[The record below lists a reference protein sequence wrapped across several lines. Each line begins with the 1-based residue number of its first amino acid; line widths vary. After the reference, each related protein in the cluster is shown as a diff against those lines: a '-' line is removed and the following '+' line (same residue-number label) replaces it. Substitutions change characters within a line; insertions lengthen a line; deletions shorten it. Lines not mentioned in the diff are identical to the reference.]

1 MSPTFTPIPHSIHV
15 LIRQIHPRSLNAS
28 EIMSR
33 SPFLRFLSLFVAT
46 PLRSNNPPLRSYSV
60 ATRFLRVLLTAFTL
74 HLSLFALPC
83 AFAQDAAAPEPSL
96 APRTELL
103 LADNWRTAYEPAD
116 PEKFTAY
123 TSPDFNDATWKTVS
137 VPHNWDDYQG
147 FRQVKA
153 GHLYGHAW
161 YRTTV
166 TLPASALSADRR
178 HFLFFEGVGAY
189 ATVWV
194 NGKLIGKHGGGL
206 TTFTFD
212 VTDALHRD
220 GAPNLIVV
228 RADHTPGIRDLPW
241 VNGGSERA
249 YGFSEGSQPFGIH
262 RPVRLVS
269 TSSVRIE
276 PFGVHVFA
284 DHTRLSASS
293 ATIHARTELKNHG
306 TAAQP
311 LRVVSRL
318 RDSSGKV
325 VAETASDLSLA
336 PGQSQTVAQTFPPLS
351 NPRLWSPS
359 HPHLHTLTTELS
371 SIAGSNSPS
380 PASTS
385 IIDRVETVTGFRT
398 IAWPGADPQSAEGR
412 FFINNEP
419 FLINGTAEYEHVLG
433 QSHAFSDT
441 QIRARVRQIQSAGFN
456 AFRDAHHPHNL
467 RYADYWQRDG
477 LLWWPQ
483 FGTHIWFDNDAFR
496 TAFKDK
502 LRQWVKERR
511 NNPAVVLWGLQNE
524 SRLPASFVAEC
535 VAIIREMDP
544 TATVERKITTCNGG
558 VGADWDVPQNW
569 SGTYGGDPA
578 TYAEDLRKQR
588 LVGEYG
594 AWRSLDYH
602 AEGPLDLKGA
612 YTEER
617 FTALMETKVRL
628 LEKARDYASGHFQ
641 WPFATHTN
649 PGRNIGELG
658 EQTRDG
664 WRELDQIG
672 PANNKGLLTIWGEP
686 LDAFYMY
693 RSNFAPKQTDPM
705 VYIASHTWPD
715 RFPQPGKKSGIIVYS
730 NCDEVELFNDLGQ
743 RSLGKLT
750 RSGHGTHFTWD
761 DVDIQ
766 TNTLY
771 AEGRVNGNVV
781 ARDLIT
787 LHHLPVAPALAK
799 REAAQ
804 PSLTQPEP
812 GQNYLYRVNL
822 GGPDYID
829 EQGNLWLAD
838 RDYVATSASE
848 STPSPSYGTASWAQQ
863 FPNLPAAFGSQRK
876 IFDPI
881 LGARDDTLFQT
892 FRYGRH
898 ELRFLFN
905 VPDSNTEYR
914 IELFFTE
921 PWYGTGEGNA
931 EGWRVFDVAVNG
943 ETKLHDLDI
952 WKESGGRA
960 HALKKVVTAR
970 AKNGRLEI
978 SFPRVASYQAVLSA
992 IAISSL
998 ANDSRSNIETDLK
1011 NSRRD
1016 RRSRT
1021 LPKAVKARSHLD
1033 TGDRLQINRNETL
1046 VSLPEYLR
1054 NAPWYSFA
1062 TGRTGSFTFTPEES
1076 AVDICLALP
1085 AGATPPDGWRP
1096 LNESLVTTSS
1106 HYPLYRKHQ
1115 KADTPLEFPADIP
1128 AIALIIQPSR
1138 PLPPP
1143 QSLADLTLPPGWIAA
1158 GHIKM
1163 GQPVHTDSGL
1173 TFTQIAPNLTDADWL
1188 QTPST
1193 LTPDSPR
1200 PRFTVT
1206 DHVEVYLALPAAEPT
1221 PANWIA
1227 SPELALLTSAS
1238 ATQPL
1243 ALHRRRFAPGQAV
1256 DLAGLSPV
1264 SVLIRPVRAAFT
1276 YQPVVN
1282 TSDGKTTHTYTIE
1295 VGVGSRYGLNF
1306 RYTTASRD
1314 PIAVEQQI
1322 ITNEGR
1328 LFRTDTLAFPP
1339 LKPGETWSTLRTRT
1353 GSSVN
1358 AGTYQIRLTPLDAST
1373 ALTLDSLEVE

>member
-1 MSPTFTPIPHSIHV
+1 VTYALAH
-15 LIRQIHPRSLNAS
+15 RSF
-28 EIMSR
+28 SR
-33 SPFLRFLSLFVAT
+33 LLRLF
-46 PLRSNNPPLRSYSV
+46 
-60 ATRFLRVLLTAFTL
+60 LTAFTL
-74 HLSLFALPC
+74 HLSLFTLPC
-83 AFAQDAAAPEPSL
+83 ASAQDAAAPEPSL
-96 APRTELL
+96 APRTEILL
-103 LADNWRTAYEPAD
+103 TDNWRTAYEPAD
-116 PEKFTAY
+116 PEKFAAY

-147 FRQVKA
+147 FRQVKS

-161 YRTTV
+161 YRTAV

-212 VTDALHRD
+212 VTDSLRAET
-220 GAPNLIVV
+220 PNIIVV

-276 PFGVHVFA
+276 PFGVQVLA
-284 DHTRLSASS
+284 DRETISASS

-306 TAAQP
+306 ATPQSFR
-311 LRVVSRL
+311 LVSQL
-318 RDSSGKV
+318 RDAAKQL
-325 VAETASDLSLA
+325 VAEISSDLTLA
-336 PGQSQTVAQTFPPLS
+336 PGETKTASQTLPTLR
-351 NPRLWSPS
+351 NPKLWSPA
-359 HPHLHTLTTELS
+359 HPNLYTLTTELVS
-371 SIAGSNSPS
+371 TSAGS
-380 PASTS
+380 TS
-385 IIDRVETVTGFRT
+385 SDVLDRVETITGFRT
-398 IAWPGADPQSAEGR
+398 IAWPGSDPKSTEGR
-412 FFINNEP
+412 FFINHEP
-419 FLINGTAEYEHVLG
+419 FLINGTAEYEHLLG

-441 QIRARVRQIQSAGFN
+441 QIRARVRQIQAAGFN

-467 RYADYWQRDG
+467 RYSDYWQRDG

-524 SRLPASFVAEC
+524 SKLPASFVAEC

-715 RFPQPGKKSGIIVYS
+715 RFPTPGKKSGVIVYS

-743 RSLGKLT
+743 RSLGKRT
-750 RSGHGTHFTWD
+750 RNGHGTHFRWD

-781 ARDLIT
+781 ARDLLT

-822 GGPDYID
+822 GGPDYTD

-848 STPSPSYGTASWAQQ
+848 WSYGTASWAQQ

-881 LGARDDTLFQT
+881 LGARDDALFQT

-905 VPDSNTEYR
+905 VPDSNAEYR
-914 IELFFTE
+914 IELFFAE
-921 PWYGTGEGNA
+921 PWYGTGEGDA

-943 ETKLHDLDI
+943 ETKLRDLDI

-978 SFPRVASYQAVLSA
+978 SLPRIASYQAVLSA
-992 IAISSL
+992 IAISSAESVSISSEKL
-998 ANDSRSNIETDLK
+998 PTGLLK
-1011 NSRRD
+1011 ISP
-1016 RRSRT
+1016 SAPSAATAQVEART
-1021 LPKAVKARSHLD
+1021 HLD
-1033 TGDRLQINRNETL
+1033 SGDHFSPDRDDTI
-1046 VSLPEYLR
+1046 VALPESLR
-1054 NAPWYSFA
+1054 NAAWVRFPAIRSRAFSLTLTA
-1062 TGRTGSFTFTPEES
+1062 DSDIFLVVPE
-1076 AVDICLALP
+1076 
-1085 AGATPPDGWRP
+1085 ATPPPAGWLP
-1096 LNESLVTTSS
+1096 VSDNLVTRNSRYSLHTRRQAAGS
-1106 HYPLYRKHQ
+1106 HIAVKPDTALY
-1115 KADTPLEFPADIP
+1115 AV
-1128 AIALIIQPSR
+1128 IAVPTR

-1143 QSLADLTLPPGWIAA
+1143 QSLTDITLPPGWIAA

-1193 LTPDSPR
+1193 LTPDSSR

-1227 SPELALLTSAS
+1227 SPELALLTSES
-1238 ATQPL
+1238 KTQPL
-1243 ALHRRRFAPGQAV
+1243 ALHRRRFAPGQTV
-1256 DLAGLSPV
+1256 DLASLSPV

-1276 YQPVVN
+1276 YQPVVT
-1282 TSDGKTTHTYTIE
+1282 TSGGKTTHTYTIE

-1306 RYTTASRD
+1306 RYATSSSE

-1328 LFRTDTLAFPP
+1328 VLRTDTLTFPP
-1339 LKPGETWSTLRTRT
+1339 LKPGETSSILRTRT
-1353 GSSVN
+1353 GSSIN
-1358 AGTYQIRLTPLDAST
+1358 AGTYQIRLTPLTAST
-1373 ALTLDSLEVE
+1373 ALTLE

>member
-1 MSPTFTPIPHSIHV
+1 MNSVFARLVLFFT
-15 LIRQIHPRSLNAS
+15 A
-28 EIMSR
+28 
-33 SPFLRFLSLFVAT
+33 
-46 PLRSNNPPLRSYSV
+46 
-60 ATRFLRVLLTAFTL
+60 LTA
-74 HLSLFALPC
+74 S
-83 AFAQDAAAPEPSL
+83 AFSQAPEPSL
-96 APRTELL
+96 APRTEIALT
-103 LADNWRTAYEPAD
+103 DNWRTAYDESD
-116 PEKFTAY
+116 PEKFAAS
-123 TSPDFNDATWKTVS
+123 TSPNFDDTAWKTVS
-137 VPHNWDDYQG
+137 IPHNWDDYQG

-161 YRTTV
+161 YRTTA

-206 TTFTFD
+206 TTFTLD
-212 VTDALHRD
+212 VTDALNTD
-220 GAPNLIVV
+220 GKPNIIAV

-249 YGFSEGSQPFGIH
+249 YGFAEGSQPFGIH

-269 TSSVRIE
+269 TSSVRVE
-276 PFGVHVFA
+276 PFGTQIFA
-284 DHTRLSASS
+284 DRETLSASN
-293 ATIHARTELKNHG
+293 ATVHVRTELKNHG
-306 TAAQP
+306 ATPQSIRLVSKLRETSKQVVTEISSDITLAPGETKTAAQTLP
-311 LRVVSRL
+311 TLR
-318 RDSSGKV
+318 
-325 VAETASDLSLA
+325 
-336 PGQSQTVAQTFPPLS
+336 
-351 NPRLWSPS
+351 NPQLWSPA
-359 HPHLHTLTTELS
+359 HPHLYTLTTELLS
-371 SIAGSNSPS
+371 SSTNS
-380 PASTS
+380 
-385 IIDRVETVTGFRT
+385 IVLDRVETITGFRT
-398 IAWPGADPQSAEGR
+398 IDWRGADPKSTDGR

-419 FLINGTAEYEHVLG
+419 FLINGTAEYEHLLG

-441 QIRARVRQIQSAGFN
+441 QIRARVRQIESAGFN

-477 LLWWPQ
+477 ILWWPQ
-483 FGTHIWFDNDAFR
+483 FGTHIWFDNDAFK
-496 TAFKDK
+496 TAFKEK

-524 SRLPASFVAEC
+524 SRLPATFAAEC
-535 VAIIREMDP
+535 VAFIREMDP

-558 VGADWDVPQNW
+558 EGSDWNVPQNW
-569 SGTYGGDPA
+569 SGTYGGDPE
-578 TYAEDLRKQR
+578 TYAEDLRTQR

-617 FTALMETKVRL
+617 FTAIMETKVRL
-628 LEKARDYASGHFQ
+628 LEKARGYASGHFQ

-705 VYIASHTWPD
+705 VVIASHTWPD
-715 RFPQPGKKSGIIVYS
+715 RWAKPGKKSGIIVYS

-743 RSLGKLT
+743 RSLGKRT
-750 RSGHGTHFTWD
+750 RAGHGTHFTWD

-787 LHHLPVAPALAK
+787 LHHLPVGPALAK

-804 PSLTQPEP
+804 TSLTKPAP
-812 GQNYLYRVNL
+812 GQKYLYRVNL
-822 GGPDYID
+822 GGPDYTD

-838 RDYVATSASE
+838 RDYREGDA
-848 STPSPSYGTASWAQQ
+848 YGTASWAQQ

-881 LGARDDTLFQT
+881 LGARDDALFQT

-905 VPDSNTEYR
+905 VPDSNAEYR
-914 IELFFTE
+914 IELFLTE
-921 PWYGTGEGNA
+921 PWYGTGEGDA
-931 EGWRVFDVAVNG
+931 EGWRIFDVAVNG
-943 ETKLHDLDI
+943 ETKLRDLDI

-960 HALKKVVTAR
+960 HALKKVITAR
-970 AKNGRLEI
+970 PQNGRLEI
-978 SFPRVASYQAVLSA
+978 SFPRVSSYQAVLSA
-992 IAISSL
+992 IAISSADTSL
-998 ANDSRSNIETDLK
+998 STSAS
-1011 NSRRD
+1011 
-1016 RRSRT
+1016 
-1021 LPKAVKARSHLD
+1021 LPSGLFTISPSAPSAATASVEALTHLD
-1033 TGDRLQINRNETL
+1033 TGDRFSPDTDDTI
-1046 VSLPEYLR
+1046 VSLPESLR
-1054 NAPWYSFA
+1054 NAAWVRFPAIRSRAFSLTLTA
-1062 TGRTGSFTFTPEES
+1062 DSDAFL
-1076 AVDICLALP
+1076 VLP
-1085 AGATPPDGWRP
+1085 DDAKSPDGWLP
-1096 LNESLVTTSS
+1096 ISSPLVTRNSRYSLHTRRHAAGS
-1106 HYPLYRKHQ
+1106 HIAVKPDTALY
-1115 KADTPLEFPADIP
+1115 AV
-1128 AIALIIQPSR
+1128 IAVPTR

-1143 QSLADLTLPPGWIAA
+1143 QSLADLTLPPGWVAA
-1158 GHIKM
+1158 GHVKM
-1163 GQPVHTDSGL
+1163 GLPVHTDAGL

-1188 QTPST
+1188 QTPSK
-1193 LTPDSPR
+1193 LTPGSAR

-1206 DHVEVYLALPAAEPT
+1206 DHVEVYVALPATEPT

-1238 ATQPL
+1238 STQPL
-1243 ALHRRRFAPGQAV
+1243 ALHRRRFAPGQTV
-1256 DLAGLSPV
+1256 DLAGHSPV

-1276 YQPVVN
+1276 YQPVA
-1282 TSDGKTTHTYTIE
+1282 TSSDGKTTHTYTIE

-1306 RYTTASRD
+1306 RYATASSE
-1314 PIAVEQQI
+1314 PIEVEQQI

-1328 LFRTDTLAFPP
+1328 VLRTDTLKFPP
-1339 LKPGETWSTLRTRT
+1339 LKPGETSSILRTRT
-1353 GSSVN
+1353 GSSIN
-1358 AGTYQIRLTPLDAST
+1358 AGTYQIRLTPLNTTA
-1373 ALTLDSLEVE
+1373 ALTLETLEVE

>member
-1 MSPTFTPIPHSIHV
+1 M
-15 LIRQIHPRSLNAS
+15 
-28 EIMSR
+28 
-33 SPFLRFLSLFVAT
+33 
-46 PLRSNNPPLRSYSV
+46 PPLS
-60 ATRFLRVLLTAFTL
+60 TFLPPTL
-74 HLSLFALPC
+74 YLLFATLFCLSPLPH
-83 AFAQDAAAPEPSL
+83 ARATAPEPSL

-103 LADNWRTAYEPAD
+103 LTDNWRTAYEPAD
-116 PEKFTAY
+116 PEKFAAY
-123 TSPDFNDATWKTVS
+123 SSPDFNDATWKTVS

-147 FRQVKA
+147 FRQVKS

-206 TTFTFD
+206 TTFTLD
-212 VTDALHRD
+212 VTDALRAD
-220 GAPNLIVV
+220 APNLITV

-249 YGFSEGSQPFGIH
+249 YGFSEGSQPFGLH

-284 DHTRLSASS
+284 DPATLSASS
-293 ATIHARTELKNHG
+293 ATVHARTELKNHG
-306 TAAQP
+306 ATPQSFR
-311 LRVVSRL
+311 LVSQL
-318 RDSSGKV
+318 RDVSKQV
-325 VAETASDLSLA
+325 VAETSSDVTLT
-336 PGQSQTVAQTFPPLS
+336 PGETKTAAQTLPTLR
-351 NPRLWSPS
+351 NPQLWSPA
-359 HPHLHTLTTELS
+359 HPHLYTLTTELS
-371 SIAGSNSPS
+371 SIVGSDSSSPTD
-380 PASTS
+380 AQ
-385 IIDRVETVTGFRT
+385 ILDRVETTTGFRT
-398 IAWPGADPQSAEGR
+398 IAWPGADPRSTEGR

-419 FLINGTAEYEHVLG
+419 FLINGTAEYEHLLG

-441 QIRARVRQIQSAGFN
+441 QIRARVRQIQAAGFN

-483 FGTHIWFDNDAFR
+483 FGTHIWFDNDTFR
-496 TAFKDK
+496 AAFKDK

-524 SRLPASFVAEC
+524 SKLPASFVAEC

-617 FTALMETKVRL
+617 FTAIMETKVRL
-628 LEKARDYASGHFQ
+628 LEAARGWASGHFM

-715 RFPQPGKKSGIIVYS
+715 RWPTPGKKSGIIVYS
-730 NCDEVELFNDLGQ
+730 NCDEVELFNDFGQ
-743 RSLGKLT
+743 HSLGKRT
-750 RSGHGTHFTWD
+750 RAGHGTHFRWD
-761 DVDIQ
+761 DVDIK

-799 REAAQ
+799 REASQ
-804 PSLTQPEP
+804 PSLTTPEP

-822 GGPDYID
+822 GGPAYTD
-829 EQGNLWLAD
+829 EHGNLWLPD
-838 RDYVATSASE
+838 RDYAPVATSASE
-848 STPSPSYGTASWAQQ
+848 STSAPSYGTASWAQQ

-881 LGARDDTLFQT
+881 LGARDDALFQT

-898 ELRFLFN
+898 KLRFLFN
-905 VPDSNTEYR
+905 VPDSNAEYR

-921 PWYGTGEGNA
+921 PWYGTGEGDA

-943 ETKLHDLDI
+943 ETKIRDLDI

-978 SFPRVASYQAVLSA
+978 SFPRVSSYQAVLSA
-992 IAISSL
+992 IAIAGSAGGPPASDVHPPGLFKITPSAPSAATAKVESL
-998 ANDSRSNIETDLK
+998 T
-1011 NSRRD
+1011 
-1016 RRSRT
+1016 
-1021 LPKAVKARSHLD
+1021 HLD
-1033 TGDRLQINRNETL
+1033 TGDRFSPDTDDTI
-1046 VSLPEYLR
+1046 VALPESLR
-1054 NAPWYSFA
+1054 NASWV
-1062 TGRTGSFTFTPEES
+1062 R
-1076 AVDICLALP
+1076 
-1085 AGATPPDGWRP
+1085 
-1096 LNESLVTTSS
+1096 
-1106 HYPLYRKHQ
+1106 
-1115 KADTPLEFPADIP
+1115 FPAIRSRAFSLTLTADSDAFLVLPDDAKSPEGWLPVAEKLITRNSRYSLHIRRH
-1128 AIALIIQPSR
+1128 AAGSHIAVKPDTALYAVIAVPTR

-1143 QSLADLTLPPGWIAA
+1143 QSLTDITLPPGWVAA
-1158 GHIKM
+1158 GHVKM

-1188 QTPST
+1188 QTPSK
-1193 LTPDSPR
+1193 LTPDSAR

-1227 SPELALLTSAS
+1227 SPELALLTSES
-1238 ATQPL
+1238 KTQPL
-1243 ALHRRRFAPGQAV
+1243 ALHRRRFAPSQTV

-1276 YQPVVN
+1276 YQPVA
-1282 TSDGKTTHTYTIE
+1282 TTCGEKTTHTYTID
-1295 VGVGSRYGLNF
+1295 VGVGSRYGFNF
-1306 RYTTASRD
+1306 RYTTPSTET
-1314 PIAVEQQI
+1314 IEVEQQI

-1328 LFRTDTLAFPP
+1328 VLRTDTLKFPP
-1339 LKPGETWSTLRTRT
+1339 LKSGEAWSVLRTRT
-1353 GSSVN
+1353 GSSIN
-1358 AGTYQIRLTPLDAST
+1358 AGTYQIRLTPLNAST
-1373 ALTLDSLEVE
+1373 VLSLDSLEVE